1 MKVFAAAG
9 CDDIATVYLAEFA
22 PHRAIEFVESVQ
34 PPIPRDEKWILMVST
49 LFGCPVGCQICDAGG
64 SYAGKLTRDEILV
77 QIDYLVKKRYPDGN
91 IPSRKFKIQ
100 FARMGEPAY
109 NAAVLD
115 VLEALPGRYNAPGL
129 MPSLSTIAPKGA
141 DRFFKRLLEVKDR
154 HYSGGNFQFQF
165 SLHTTDE
172 KLRDKLIPVKK
183 WSFSQMADYGKEFRR
198 TGDRKI
204 TLNFALADGNPLD
217 PQVLMRYFDPGD
229 YLIKITPVNPT
240 YQVQKHG
247 LQSYIDPEKPVK
259 NNKIIKGLEDCGY
272 EVIVSIGEVEEN
284 LIGSNCG
291 QYVLNYI
298 KAGAKL
304 EDGYTYEVVDLPGE
318 QDKPLVKYEGL

>member
-9 CDDIATVYLAEFA
+9 CDDIATVYMAEFA

-64 SYAGKLTRDEILV
+64 SYAGKLTMEEIFV
-77 QIDYLVKKRYPDGN
+77 QIDYLVKKRYPDGF
-91 IPSRKFKIQ
+91 IPALKFKIQ

-109 NAAVLD
+109 NPAVLD

-129 MPSLSTIAPKGA
+129 MPSLSTIAPHGT
-141 DRFFKRLLEVKDR
+141 DRFFKRLLEIKDR
-154 HYSGGNFQFQF
+154 LYGDGSFQFQF

-183 WSFSQMADYGKEFRR
+183 WSFSRMADYGRSFRR
-198 TGDRKI
+198 PGDRRI

-217 PQVLMRYFDPGD
+217 PQVLLQYFDPEH

-247 LQSYIDPEKPVK
+247 LQSFIDPKSHSE
-259 NNKIIKGLEDCGY
+259 NNELLESLRACGY

-291 QYVLNYI
+291 QYVLNYM
-298 KAGAKL
+298 KAGAKM
-304 EDGYTYEVVDLPGE
+304 EDGYTYEVVHLPGE
-318 QDKPLVKYEGL
+318 PAE

>member
-22 PHRAIEFVESVQ
+22 PHRAIEFVESIQ

-64 SYAGKLTRDEILV
+64 AYSGRLTRDEILI
-77 QIDYLVKKRYPDGN
+77 QIDYLVKKRYPDGL
-91 IPSRKFKIQ
+91 IPAQKFKIQ

-109 NAAVLD
+109 NPAVID
-115 VLEALPGRYNAPGL
+115 VLEALPSRYNAPGL
-129 MPSLSTIAPKGA
+129 MPSLSTIAPKGT
-141 DRFFKRLLEVKDR
+141 DRFFERLCEVKDR
-154 HYSGGNFQFQF
+154 YYSNGKFQFQY

-172 KLRDKLIPVKK
+172 KLRDQLIPVKK
-183 WSFSQMADYGKEFRR
+183 WGFAQMAEFGQTFRQP
-198 TGDRKI
+198 GDRKI
-204 TLNFALADGNPLD
+204 TLNFALAAGNPLD
-217 PQVLMRYFDPGD
+217 PGVLLKYFRPDD

-240 YQVQKHG
+240 YQVLKHG
-247 LQSYIDPEKPVK
+247 VNSYLNPDLPEEDG
-259 NNKIIKGLEDCGY
+259 GLVESLESCGY

-291 QYVLNYI
+291 QYVLNYL
-298 KAGAKL
+298 KTGAKL
-304 EDGYTYEVVDLPGE
+304 QDGYQYEL
-318 QDKPLVKYEGL
+318 YELLS